1 MAFQAGS
8 NRAEQKGPAT
18 SLTQVNSGVSKSQ
31 SQGAIFVK
39 WQEFQ
44 SSKEQK
50 EEEATAFTGK
60 TKKKLGLLNRRPIEG
75 MEGLP
80 ITPYR
85 LTKFKFLERL
95 KVPFYDISE

>member
-50 EEEATAFTGK
+50 EEEATG
-60 TKKKLGLLNRRPIEG
+60 NRIHWQNEKNSA
-75 MEGLP
+75 
-80 ITPYR
+80 Y
-85 LTKFKFLERL
+85 
-95 KVPFYDISE
+95 